1 MSAGSNDISLRAA
14 ERMRAFRKARRIT
27 GETFASQL
35 TRAGYPISRTVLTN
49 FETGRFKHVPVDL
62 VVAAMKVLGVGFHQF
77 MVGPLC
83 GTCNDKPP
91 TGFICQ
97 TCLRTEDKPEGVAA

>member
-1 MSAGSNDISLRAA
+1 MSVESNDISLRAA
-14 ERMRAFRKARRIT
+14 ERMRAFRKTRRIT
-27 GETFASQL
+27 GESFAAQL
-35 TRAGYPISRTVLTN
+35 TRAGYPVSRSVLTN

-62 VVAAMKVLGVGFHQF
+62 IVAAMKVLGVSFHQF

-83 GTCNDKPP
+83 GTCKDQPP

-97 TCLRTEDKPEGVAA
+97 TCLRTDEEPGGVAA